1 MRHGPKALL
10 CLVVTRRT
18 ARIVLVLAA
27 LFASAW
33 AAAGVAAAPQLQHVP
48 LPENPTPI
56 PPEPVPVPPPSG
68 PCVDTRMRC
77 PDLIVR
83 APSELKVIRSRFG
96 RVRLGSRNILVNRG
110 AGPMYL
116 LGRRLGR
123 RTMTVRQRIFT
134 NAGTFEEFPLERA
147 RFDFWTIPVPPGQG
161 RFWKLRD
168 GLRFELW
175 TAGGPIERFVK
186 FGRKTRFCMR
196 DLREVPG
203 MGGPR
208 TRQFPA
214 CNQSPDKQVVRMG
227 ISVGLV
233 RELSGLLLRA
243 VRRRHRPER
252 LLLATPRRRPA
263 RPRLRGRRVQQ
274 HVGDTRAP
282 AAAPRSRARL
292 LARDARV
299 EPRSRRRSVVR
310 GRRRHPSGTGRGW
323 ICGAARCRSRMRA
336 GWHGSGR
343 SAARRSARVRASGS
357 RPCRRRCRGSCAAPA
372 GRGRA
377 SAADSGLRAGSARRR
392 CPARGAALNRVPAD
406 ARRDELPARHPP
418 MLACRDR
425 CRDLK
430 AATHTPYRRRG
441 RKPPPTRRS
450 AGGAAPRAR
459 SWRRS
464 WTSARRSPARGR
476 RRPR

>member
-1 MRHGPKALL
+1 MRPGPKALL
-10 CLVVTRRT
+10 CLVVTRRA

-27 LFASAW
+27 LLASAW
-33 AAAGVAAAPQLQHVP
+33 AAAGVAAAPQLQHIP

-68 PCVDTRMRC
+68 PCADTRMRC

-134 NAGTFEEFPLERA
+134 TAGTFEEFPLERA

-214 CNQSPDKQVVRMG
+214 CNQSPNKRVVRMG
-227 ISVGLV
+227 ISVGWY
-233 RELSGLLLRA
+233 ESY
-243 VRRRHRPER
+243 
-252 LLLATPRRRPA
+252 PA
-263 RPRLRGRRVQQ
+263 FYYEQYVDVTGLRGCYSLR
-274 HVGDTRAP
+274 HVADPLGHVFEADESNNT
-282 AAAPRSRARL
+282 
-292 LARDARV
+292 
-299 EPRSRRRSVVR
+299 
-310 GRRRHPSGTGRGW
+310 
-323 ICGAARCRSRMRA
+323 
-336 GWHGSGR
+336 
-343 SAARRSARVRASGS
+343 SATRVR
-357 RPCRRRCRGSCAAPA
+357 
-372 GRGRA
+372 
-377 SAADSGLRAGSARRR
+377 
-392 CPARGAALNRVPAD
+392 
-406 ARRDELPARHPP
+406 LPP
-418 MLACRDR
+418 
-425 CRDLK
+425 
-430 AATHTPYRRRG
+430 RRG
-441 RKPPPTRRS
+441 RV
-450 AGGAAPRAR
+450 
-459 SWRRS
+459 
-464 WTSARRSPARGR
+464 RGC
-476 RRPR
+476 